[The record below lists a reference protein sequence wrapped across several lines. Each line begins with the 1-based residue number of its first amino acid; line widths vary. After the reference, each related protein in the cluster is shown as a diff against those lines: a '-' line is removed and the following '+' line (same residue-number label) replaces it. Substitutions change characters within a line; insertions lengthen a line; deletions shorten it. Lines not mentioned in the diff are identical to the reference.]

1 MDIFYVSDKLLIFY
15 TMIFIFYYNYDTI
28 NEYLRGEIMN
38 KKQIIK
44 EQKRLKK
51 ERKEASQLFSDDKEV
66 YNVFKIAIGVILFLA
81 VSYLV
86 VNILRG
92 NFNFFNKSNLK
103 SEDLDS
109 SMVMVGTMFNKSDSE
124 YLVLAYD
131 MSDELNGYYPALV
144 STYNG
149 SKTLYKLD
157 LSSGFNS
164 SFVGNESVI
173 NSDLTKLKLS
183 GPTLLVIKGDKIVS
197 SYTKEAD
204 IEKYLKNEK

>member
-1 MDIFYVSDKLLIFY
+1 
-15 TMIFIFYYNYDTI
+15 MIFIFYYNYDTI

>member
-1 MDIFYVSDKLLIFY
+1 
-15 TMIFIFYYNYDTI
+15 
-28 NEYLRGEIMN
+28 MN
-38 KKQIIK
+38 KKQILK

-51 ERKEASQLFSDDKEV
+51 ERKEAGQLFSDEKEV
-66 YNVFKIAIGVILFLA
+66 YNVFKIALGVIIFLGA
-81 VSYLV
+81 SYFI
-86 VNILRG
+86 VNLLRG
-92 NFNFFNKSNLK
+92 NINFLNKRNL
-103 SEDLDS
+103 ETQELDS
-109 SMVMVGTMFNKSDSE
+109 TMVMVGTMFNKSDSE

-131 MSDELNGYYPALV
+131 MSDELNGYYPALI

-164 SFVGNESVI
+164 SYIGNESVI

>member
-1 MDIFYVSDKLLIFY
+1 
-15 TMIFIFYYNYDTI
+15 
-28 NEYLRGEIMN
+28 MN

>member
-1 MDIFYVSDKLLIFY
+1 
-15 TMIFIFYYNYDTI
+15 MIFIFYYNYDTI

-81 VSYLV
+81 VSYLI

-92 NFNFFNKSNLK
+92 NFNFFNKGNLK